1 MNTDSLNTGSLNSDA
16 LNTAVPIS
24 KAALILGPTDTTAHN
39 TPTNRTPI
47 PLHIFSPS
55 TFAKWREQQSP
66 LTQTWLSNHQID
78 QQGHCLI
85 PNTVGDIAL
94 VVFVTKH
101 SDSYWAC
108 GDLVNQLPAGQYAVQ
123 GEAAQIEKV
132 AFSWGLG
139 GYRFERYQPCS
150 RALPQ
155 LVVPSDDIAA
165 NANRFI
171 RATSLTRD
179 LINTPAGDM
188 MPQHLADT
196 LHAMASEFGGQLTQ
210 IIGDELLTQ
219 NYPTIHMV
227 GRASVHAPQLLDFT
241 WGDENAPQITLV
253 GKGVCF
259 DSGGLDLK
267 PGAGMR
273 LMKKDMGG
281 AAHVIGLAQLI
292 MANNLPIRL
301 RVLVPAVENAVSAN
315 AFRPGDVITTRHGIS
330 VEIDNTDAEGRLVLC
345 DALSEA
351 NHDTPE
357 MIIDFATLTGA
368 MRVALGTELPGFF
381 SNDDTLAHIMTA
393 SGLTVEDPVWRMPL
407 HQAYQGLLNSEVAD
421 LSNCASSPF
430 GGAITAALYL
440 QAFVDKDIP
449 WAHFDVMAWNNRKLP
464 GRPVGGEAFGIRA
477 VFAYLQGKYQQ

>member
-1 MNTDSLNTGSLNSDA
+1 MNTSSS
-16 LNTAVPIS
+16 NTAENTIKTPLVIAS
-24 KAALILGPTDTTAHN
+24 ITAN
-39 TPTNRTPI
+39 TASI
-47 PLHIFSPS
+47 PLTIFTPDA
-55 TFAKWREQQSP
+55 FASWIKEQPQ
-66 LTQTWLSNHQID
+66 LTQTWLNQQHIAK
-78 QQGHCLI
+78 QGHSLI
-85 PNTVGDIAL
+85 PNSEGQIIQA
-94 VVFVTKH
+94 VFVTEQA
-101 SDSYWAC
+101 DSFWAC
-108 GDLVNQLPAGQYAVQ
+108 GELVNQLPSGQYAIQ
-123 GEAAQIEKV
+123 GGPEQIEKA

-139 GYRFERYQPCS
+139 GYRFERYKQS
-150 RALPQ
+150 NKTLPQ
-155 LVVPSDDIAA
+155 LIVPSEEIAA
-165 NANRFI
+165 KANRFI

-188 MPQHLADT
+188 MPQHLAQT
-196 LHAMASEFGGQLTQ
+196 LSQMAEEFGGQLTQ
-210 IIGDELLTQ
+210 IVGDELLEQ
-219 NYPTIHMV
+219 HYPTIHMV
-227 GRASVHAPQLLDFT
+227 GRASVHAPRLLDFT

-281 AAHVIGLAQLI
+281 AAHVLGLAQLI
-292 MANNLPIRL
+292 MAHNLPIRL

-351 NHDTPE
+351 NHDKPD

-381 SNDDTLAHIMTA
+381 SNDDALAQSITQ
-393 SGLTVEDPVWRMPL
+393 SGLTIEDPVWRMPL
-407 HQAYQGLLNSEVAD
+407 HQAYNDLLKSDVAD
-421 LSNCASSPF
+421 LSNCATSPF

-449 WAHFDVMAWNNRKLP
+449 WLHFDVMAWNNRKLP
-464 GRPVGGEAFGIRA
+464 GRPIGGEAFGIRA
-477 VFAYLQGKYQQ
+477 VFDHLQQKYK

>member
-1 MNTDSLNTGSLNSDA
+1 MAS
-16 LNTAVPIS
+16 
-24 KAALILGPTDTTAHN
+24 AHSA
-39 TPTNRTPI
+39 PI
-47 PLHIFSPS
+47 PLHIFTPNAFESWLKSQPQ
-55 TFAKWREQQSP
+55 F
-66 LTQTWLSNHQID
+66 TQTWLNHHQID
-78 QQGHCLI
+78 KQGHCLI
-85 PNTVGDIAL
+85 PNSEGNITQA
-94 VVFVTKH
+94 VFVTEQA
-101 SDSYWAC
+101 DSFWAC
-108 GDLVNQLPAGQYAVQ
+108 GELVNQLPSGQYAIQ
-123 GEAAQIEKV
+123 GNPEQIEKA

-139 GYRFERYQPCS
+139 GYRFERYKQS
-150 RALPQ
+150 NKSLPQ
-155 LVVPSDDIAA
+155 LMVPNDEIAA
-165 NANRFI
+165 KANRFI

-188 MPQHLADT
+188 MPQHLNDT
-196 LHAMASEFGGQLTQ
+196 LSQMADEFGGQLTQ
-210 IIGDELLTQ
+210 IVGDELLEQ

-241 WGDENAPQITLV
+241 WGDINAPQITLV

-292 MANNLPIRL
+292 MAHQLPIRL

-351 NHDTPE
+351 NHDKPE

-381 SNDDTLAHIMTA
+381 SNNDALAQGITQ
-393 SGLTVEDPVWRMPL
+393 SGLEMEDPVWRMPL
-407 HQAYQGLLNSEVAD
+407 HQAYKDLLNSDVAD
-421 LSNCASSPF
+421 LSNCATSPF

-440 QAFVDKDIP
+440 QDFVDKEIH

-477 VFAYLQGKYQQ
+477 VFAYLQSQYKK